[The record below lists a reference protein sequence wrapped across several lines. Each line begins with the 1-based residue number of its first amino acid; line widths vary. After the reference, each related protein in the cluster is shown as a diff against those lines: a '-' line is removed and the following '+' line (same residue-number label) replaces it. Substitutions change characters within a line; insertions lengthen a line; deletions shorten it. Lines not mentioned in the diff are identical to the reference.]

1 MFLIH
6 SEDSYAYL
14 YCNGIYFKVS
24 GSDPSQILYC
34 KSEITPLNLIELCQ
48 CKSDVRG
55 ETGH

>member
-1 MFLIH
+1 MFVIH

-14 YCNGIYFKVS
+14 YCDGRSIKVS
-24 GSDPSQILYC
+24 GSDHSQIQYC
-34 KSEITPLNLIELCQ
+34 KSEITSVNLIELCQ